1 MEQLSKDNFY
11 QLLSRFTTPE
21 LEGLVQKFPYFHQA
35 HLLLAKKYQQESNPR
50 FDEQLQMAA
59 LYTQSRELFYDI
71 FHEQLKSEEA
81 VAAFVPEVTEVNE
94 PVKEFVAPEVSAT
107 PETETVIEE
116 IATTNSEVETPGTE
130 TLETVTL
137 TEPEQLKPVEIAT
150 VEAEIEERAQ
160 EQEEEIGMESVN
172 EEVETATVQ
181 QQQAATTEE
190 EIAVE
195 PEEEITLDEPHTFD
209 EWLHAFPIKTT
220 VKEAAKALENNELE
234 EDDLERIILE
244 NANVDY
250 LHTRVEEETHY
261 SKGLDKFIDEQKQR
275 HRPVEI
281 KKIEKHGDLDPAL
294 ITETLAGLY
303 AAQRKYSKA
312 IKAYELLSL
321 KFPEKSDL
329 FAARIQYLKKLI

>member
-1 MEQLSKDNFY
+1 MEQLSKENFY

-35 HLLLAKKYQQESNPR
+35 HLLLAKKYQQENNPR

-71 FHEQLKSEEA
+71 FHEQLRKEEP
-81 VAAFVPEVTEVNE
+81 VSAFIPEVVE
-94 PVKEFVAPEVSAT
+94 PVKDFVAPETSAA
-107 PETETVIEE
+107 PEKETVIAE
-116 IATTNSEVETPGTE
+116 ISTTISEVETPGTE

-137 TEPEQLKPVEIAT
+137 TEPEQLKPIEIAT
-150 VEAEIEERAQ
+150 VEAEMDEPT
-160 EQEEEIGMESVN
+160 QEEEIGVEAVN
-172 EEVETATVQ
+172 KKVETAVVEEQ
-181 QQQAATTEE
+181 ITTSAEE
-190 EIAVE
+190 EAAIE
-195 PEEEITLDEPHTFD
+195 PEEEITLDEPHTFA
-209 EWLHAFPIKTT
+209 EWLHAFPIKSTI
-220 VKEAAKALENNELE
+220 KEAAKVLESNEVE

-244 NANVDY
+244 NANTDY

-275 HRPVEI
+275 HRPVEA
-281 KKIEKHGDLDPAL
+281 KKAEKQGDLDPAL

>member
-35 HLLLAKKYQQESNPR
+35 HLLLAKKYQQENNPR

-71 FHEQLKSEEA
+71 FHEQLKKEEP
-81 VAAFVPEVTEVNE
+81 VSAFVPEVTEVKE
-94 PVKEFVAPEVSAT
+94 PVNEFSAPEVSAT

-116 IATTNSEVETPGTE
+116 IVATNSEVETPGTE

-137 TEPEQLKPVEIAT
+137 TEPEQFKPIEIAT
-150 VEAEIEERAQ
+150 VEAEIEEPAQ
-160 EQEEEIGMESVN
+160 EQEEEIGIGSVN

-181 QQQAATTEE
+181 EQETATPEE

-209 EWLHAFPIKTT
+209 EWLHAFPIKST
-220 VKEAAKALENNELE
+220 VKDAAKVLESNEVE
-234 EDDLERIILE
+234 EHDLERIILE

-275 HRPVEI
+275 HRPVET
-281 KKIEKHGDLDPAL
+281 KKTEKQGDLDPAL